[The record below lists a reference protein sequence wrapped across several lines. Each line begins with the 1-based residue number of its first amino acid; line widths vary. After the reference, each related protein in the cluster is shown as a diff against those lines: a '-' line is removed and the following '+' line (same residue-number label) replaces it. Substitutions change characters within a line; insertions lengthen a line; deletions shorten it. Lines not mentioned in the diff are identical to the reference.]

1 MHSFSLFSP
10 HPEIHLSFFVLKQ
23 NILAYLHDSVYR
35 KNIVRHGTTGDPDMN
50 LSIVSKLVGL
60 LLIMVVVACL
70 STLYATVTFLDKP
83 FNLEI
88 KKCISGLQQF
98 VENNYEETGRTYLAS
113 AALAASAEGLASAV
127 AAKDHETLVRLGKQL
142 MDMSRSDFM
151 TITDEKGIVIARG
164 HSPKYGDSV
173 TNQETVVNALRGK
186 STVGVVSGTVEPY
199 TLRAGY
205 PVMWEGR
212 IVGTIGLGLSF
223 ARETF
228 VDRIKTIS
236 NLEVTIFRGDQRVMT
251 TIIKDGKRIIGT
263 SLTDPQIKQDTLI
276 NGNVHFGKTLILDT
290 EFTCAYWPIRGMG
303 GEILGMWFIGSPTSE
318 LAKNHDRAVRDSL
331 LVMGG
336 IALVLAIL
344 AVLFGLRLVRPIRKT
359 TAFAVELASGNLE
372 AHLDVHAKDEVGTLA
387 TALRSMVDTLKSRIL
402 EAREQAARAA
412 EETERAQE
420 ATRRAEEARLNGA
433 QARKKGIMQA
443 AQNLQ
448 AVVHDVSNLSETIF
462 GQVRK
467 TLEGSELQTKHT
479 QNAVAIMANMNAAS
493 LDVAH
498 AAAGAA
504 EASEQARFN
513 AASGASLVEALLTD
527 MQLLQEHAAKLGS
540 GMGTLGKQAQDIGAI
555 INVINDIA
563 DQTNLLAL
571 NAAIEA
577 ARAGE
582 AGRGFAVVADEVR
595 KLAEK
600 TMGATKEVDKAIT
613 GIQFG
618 TKNTL
623 EQLSLTEDKMHLAVS
638 KAKETEQSLQEIV
651 SFTDTSAEQMRS
663 IAVAIKQQSVTAEQI
678 NQSIE
683 KVDRISHNGTEAMSQ
698 CVSAMEGLNRETHH
712 LASIIESM
720 QKEDD

>member
-1 MHSFSLFSP
+1 
-10 HPEIHLSFFVLKQ
+10 
-23 NILAYLHDSVYR
+23 
-35 KNIVRHGTTGDPDMN
+35 MN

>member
-1 MHSFSLFSP
+1 
-10 HPEIHLSFFVLKQ
+10 
-23 NILAYLHDSVYR
+23 
-35 KNIVRHGTTGDPDMN
+35 MN

-462 GQVRK
+462 GQVRQ

>member
-1 MHSFSLFSP
+1 
-10 HPEIHLSFFVLKQ
+10 
-23 NILAYLHDSVYR
+23 
-35 KNIVRHGTTGDPDMN
+35 MN

-448 AVVHDVSNLSETIF
+448 AVVRDVSNLSETIF
-462 GQVRK
+462 GQVRQ

>member
-1 MHSFSLFSP
+1 
-10 HPEIHLSFFVLKQ
+10 
-23 NILAYLHDSVYR
+23 
-35 KNIVRHGTTGDPDMN
+35 MN

-251 TIIKDGKRIIGT
+251 TIIKGGKRIIGT

-462 GQVRK
+462 GQVRQ